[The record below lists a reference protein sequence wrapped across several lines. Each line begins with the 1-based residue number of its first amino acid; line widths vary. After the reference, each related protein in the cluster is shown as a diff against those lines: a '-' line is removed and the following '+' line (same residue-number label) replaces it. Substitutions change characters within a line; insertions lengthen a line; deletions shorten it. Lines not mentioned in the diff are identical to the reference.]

1 MVMNRA
7 YYGSYGR
14 SVRFRTCPV
23 PWWRPEARSANFHWM
38 LETIYKELILDH
50 YRKPRNK
57 APLVGPTVA
66 VSMRNPLCGDEVE
79 LMLRIGDDRIADA
92 RFGGQ
97 GCSISQASVSMMT
110 ETLKG
115 RTLDEALELEGK
127 FLALMRGE
135 EEPKRDKA
143 LGDLRALEGVSKL
156 PVRIKCALL
165 GWNALDE
172 AVKAYRRSDEGLM
185 GKKLEFE
192 DLTSLPE
199 GFDPAEHKDDLPG

>member
-1 MVMNRA
+1 
-7 YYGSYGR
+7 
-14 SVRFRTCPV
+14 
-23 PWWRPEARSANFHWM
+23 M

-57 APLVGPTVA
+57 APLAEPTIA
-66 VSMRNPLCGDEVE
+66 VSMRNPLCGDEIE
-79 LMLRIGDDRIADA
+79 LMLVVEDDRIADA

-172 AVKAYRRSDEGLM
+172 AVKAYRRSEEGLM

-199 GFDPAEHKDDLPG
+199 GFDPAEHKDDLPPVD